1 MLETTIPEFQSL
13 FQLWLSTGYEAS
25 SILEDLLLTQRQ
37 LQGTG
42 QIRAASPWS
51 TSLQGWQIQT
61 EQVQLVNNLLHVTA
75 TCSYNLITI

>member
-1 MLETTIPEFQSL
+1 MLETTILEFQPL

-25 SILEDLLLTQRQ
+25 SILEDLLLTQLE

-42 QIRAASPWS
+42 QIAAA
-51 TSLQGWQIQT
+51 SLQGWQIQT

-75 TCSYNLITI
+75 MCSYNLITI